1 MTEEARRAYLMV
13 VERGPGS
20 PNAVTAGTEAAR
32 IRAASGDPAG
42 GVAEL
47 KSVAA
52 GAGDTPA
59 GGQAALEAARI
70 ELHVLRD
77 PSAALAT
84 LTQSSA
90 SRRGRLLRNE
100 AELLAIDAE
109 LSLGNLDA
117 AGARAAA
124 LLDGGATEGVRER
137 ALYDIGYVAFLS
149 LDVRGALESFRTLVE
164 ENAAGSLVND
174 ALRLMLVASDADESG
189 DTEPLRLLAAA
200 CAKAIRWDHA
210 GARADLDELAATH
223 AGTSAATEGLLLLGR
238 LAEADG
244 DTERAL
250 ATYASV
256 VTGTNSLAARAQAL
270 MRTGEILEGAGRVD
284 EALAAY
290 KDLLE
295 DLPANFLSGEARR
308 KIERIRN
315 EGGGEG

>member
-13 VERGPGS
+13 AERGHGS

-47 KSVAA
+47 KVVAA
-52 GAGDTPA
+52 AAEGTPA

-77 PSAALAT
+77 PAAALET
-84 LTQSSA
+84 LARSSA
-90 SRRGRLLRNE
+90 SRRGRLARNE
-100 AELLAIDAE
+100 AELLSVEAE
-109 LSLGNLDA
+109 LALGNLDA
-117 AGARAAA
+117 ARARAGA
-124 LLDGGATEGVRER
+124 LLDGGATEGAREQ

-149 LDVRGALESFRTLVE
+149 LDVRAAIESFRTLVE
-164 ENAAGSLVND
+164 ENASGWLVND

-189 DTEPLRLLAAA
+189 DAEPLRLLATA
-200 CAKAIRWDHA
+200 CGRAIRWDHA
-210 GARADLDELAATH
+210 GARADLGELAAAH

-244 DTERAL
+244 DVELAL
-250 ATYASV
+250 ATYADV
-256 VTGTNSLAARAQAL
+256 VTGTTSLAARAHAT
-270 MRTGEILEGAGRVD
+270 MRTGDILEDAGRVD

-290 KDLLE
+290 KRLLE
-295 DLPANFLSGEARR
+295 DLPPNFLSGEARR
-308 KIERIRN
+308 KIERIRS
-315 EGGGEG
+315 EGGREG